1 MSETVY
7 THLAGDPHITV
18 TAAEKWSRGMVQR
31 LAEKYPDQV
40 QIMCTNDDG
49 SCVAHVPFFEP
60 FCDFLTLFFSQTE
73 CAFRNNPQN
82 NMVIVQAHRKGVVKK
97 WQNQKQ
103 PVLSQ

>member
-40 QIMCTNDDG
+40 KIMCTNDDG
-49 SCVAHVPFFEP
+49 SCVAHVPFEWMRIVP
-60 FCDFLTLFFSQTE
+60 KRTLSLTEEQRQEVAERL
-73 CAFRNNPQN
+73 
-82 NMVIVQAHRKGVVKK
+82 RKGKK
-97 WQNQKQ
+97 
-103 PVLSQ
+103 STRE